1 MNEELQVRIA
11 AIVERVLGQDL
22 PVALAS
28 RFGMGLVITLMQVIV
43 LPFIIWFI
51 WKYVRRVWT
60 VLKIYN
66 DSDKIVNVIDRAS
79 RADTDEKTAAG
90 LQQLRDLARGLNNS
104 DSILVSG
111 VVCGIIVLLIG
122 IFISIYWYGLVTELP
137 QYLFFDGWVLEYLRN
152 FIK

>member
-28 RFGMGLVITLMQVIV
+28 RFGMGLVITLLQVIV

>member
-28 RFGMGLVITLMQVIV
+28 RFGMGLVITLIQVIV

-51 WKYVRRVWT
+51 WKYVRRIWT
-60 VLKIYN
+60 ILKIYHN
-66 DSDKIVNVIDRAS
+66 SDKIIDLIDRAS

-90 LQQLRDLARGLNNS
+90 LQQLRDMARDLD
-104 DSILVSG
+104 DSESIGISG
-111 VVCGIIVLLIG
+111 FVCGIIALVIG
-122 IFISIYWYGLVTELP
+122 IVLGIYWYGLVTELP

>member
-28 RFGMGLVITLMQVIV
+28 RFGMGLVITLLQVIV

-51 WKYVRRVWT
+51 WKYVRRIWII
-60 VLKIYN
+60 LKIYHN
-66 DSDKIVNVIDRAS
+66 SDKIIDLIDRAS

-90 LQQLRDLARGLNNS
+90 LQQLRDLARDLDNS
-104 DSILVSG
+104 DSILVAG

-122 IFISIYWYGLVTELP
+122 IAISIYWYGLVTELP